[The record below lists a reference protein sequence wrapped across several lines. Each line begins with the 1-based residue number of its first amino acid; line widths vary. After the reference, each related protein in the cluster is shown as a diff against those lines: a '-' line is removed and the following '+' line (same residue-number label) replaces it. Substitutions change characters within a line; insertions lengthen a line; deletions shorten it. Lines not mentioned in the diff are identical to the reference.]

1 MIDRNPPFDLQ
12 AEIGVLGSL
21 MLLGSGFAEVDAMLS
36 PSDFYDEAHERIFKA
51 MKKIVATGKPLDGM
65 LVRSTLKASGDL
77 ESIGGEYYLAK
88 VLNAVPNAA
97 NLTYYAEIVANKALA
112 RRMIVEATELLRKAY
127 DERSEAA
134 DLVTD
139 FEAAAD
145 RLASRSS
152 TAGLPLTIAD
162 SAKQVI
168 DRLKQPEGVSSSRAF
183 FGVRKIDEGLG
194 PILGGEVCIVA
205 ARTSMGKTSLVQGVL
220 RHAANNNKPAL
231 LISLEMQH
239 TEIASRELSRAANV
253 DSRRI
258 RNNELSQDDLENLDL
273 AQRSF
278 VGLPFFTW
286 SPAKASLSEI
296 RSYVIHSR
304 AKLGIQVLGVDYIG
318 LIDEPS
324 KFKGQRRDHLAEV
337 SRGMKRLAKELD
349 IPLFVLCQL
358 NREADKE
365 IPSLAMLR
373 ECGAIEEDADH
384 VLFIYATDQD
394 GDDHRHLKV
403 AKFRAGACGD
413 IRLGWDGKRFEFTD
427 PNNDWDG

>member
-1 MIDRNPPFDLQ
+1 MIDRKPPFDLQ
-12 AEIGVLGSL
+12 AEVGVLGSL
-21 MLLGSGFAEVDAMLS
+21 MLMPQAFAEIDAMLS
-36 PSDFYDEAHERIFKA
+36 PGDFYDEAHGKIFKA
-51 MKKIVATGKPLDGM
+51 MQKLVASGKKLDPM
-65 LVRSTLKASGDL
+65 LLRAGLKASGDL
-77 ESIGGEYYLAK
+77 ESIGGEAYLAQT
-88 VLNAVPNAA
+88 LNAVPNAGS
-97 NLTYYAEIVANKALA
+97 LTYYAEIVADKALA
-112 RRMIVEATELLRKAY
+112 RRVIIEATELLRRAY

-134 DLVTD
+134 DLVSA
-139 FEAAAD
+139 FETAAD
-145 RLASRSS
+145 RLSSRSS
-152 TAGLPLTIAD
+152 TAGLPFSISD

-168 DRLKQPEGVSSSRAF
+168 DRLKQPEGLSTSRAF
-183 FGVRKIDEGLG
+183 FGVQKIDEGLG

-220 RHAANNNKPAL
+220 RNAANHKKPAL

-239 TEIASRELSRAANV
+239 TEIGSRELSRAAGV
-253 DSRRI
+253 ESRRI
-258 RNNELSQDDLENLDL
+258 RNNELSQGDIENLDL

-278 VGLPFFTW
+278 VGLPFYTW
-286 SPAKASLSEI
+286 SPSKATLSEI
-296 RSYVIHSR
+296 RSYVIHAK

-318 LIDEPS
+318 LIDEPA

-358 NREADKE
+358 NREASKE
-365 IPSLAMLR
+365 VPTLAMLR

-384 VLFIYATDQD
+384 VLFIYQAEDD
-394 GDDHRHLKV
+394 GEDHRHLRV

-427 PNNDWDG
+427 PSNEWTP

>member
-1 MIDRNPPFDLQ
+1 VIERKPPSDTQ

-21 MLLGSGFAEVDAMLS
+21 MLAPKSFAEVEAMLS
-36 PSDFYDEAHERIFKA
+36 PDDFYYEAHGIIFKA
-51 MKKIVATGKPLDGM
+51 MRKIVATRPLDITL
-65 LVRSTLKASGDL
+65 LVDELRSSGDL
-77 ESIGGEYYLAK
+77 DRIGGLAYLAK
-88 VLNAVPNAA
+88 VLDVPNAA
-97 NLTYYAEIVANKALA
+97 NLIYYAEIVAEKALA
-112 RRMIVEATELLRKAY
+112 RRVIVEATELLRKAY
-127 DERSEAA
+127 NESTEAA
-134 DLVTD
+134 ELVTA
-139 FEAAAD
+139 FESAAD

-152 TAGLPLTIAD
+152 TAGLPYSIAD

-220 RHAANNNKPAL
+220 RHAANHNKPAL

-239 TEIASRELSRAANV
+239 TEIGSRELSRASGV
-253 DSRRI
+253 ESRRI
-258 RNNELSQDDLENLDL
+258 RNNELSPENLNDLDL
-273 AQRSF
+273 AQKSF
-278 VGLPFFTW
+278 VGLPFYTW
-286 SPAKASLSEI
+286 SPSKATLSEI
-296 RSYVIHSR
+296 RSYVIHAK
-304 AKLGIQVLGVDYIG
+304 AKLGIQVVGVDYIG
-318 LIDEPS
+318 LIDEPP
-324 KFKGQRRDHLAEV
+324 KYKGQRRDHLAEV

-358 NREADKE
+358 NREASKE
-365 IPSLAMLR
+365 IPTLAMLR

-384 VLFIYATDQD
+384 VLFIYQAEDD
-394 GDDHRHLKV
+394 GEDHRHLKV

-427 PNNDWDG
+427 PDNTWNG